1 MTHLDQHFKTR
12 PVLVLH
18 SNGHLLNVN
27 SRILEMAGIDASTN
41 IYGVLKDDAGKPT
54 GELME
59 MAAKYMAYRQTG
71 NPFFGGIRTPSLLSY
86 AKSAVNC
93 GVTTATDL
101 YATFNDESL
110 AAYEEASLTP
120 GYALRLMPAMNTIEQ
135 PIEEGLALMRQA
147 MAMNNDRLHHRL
159 CKVMTDGSIQGFTAR
174 LKWPGYFN
182 GRPNGLWNMEPAQ
195 LAELIMRYHEAGMH
209 LHIHTNGDEAS
220 ELMLD
225 AIEAAQEAHYRPDH
239 RHTLQ
244 HCQMADASQFR
255 RMRKLGVCAN
265 LFANHVHYWG
275 DQHAAITMGPDRAR
289 RMDACATALRE
300 DVALAIHSDAP
311 VTPMAPL
318 FTAWCAVNRL
328 TESGAV
334 LGPDERISVEAA
346 MHAVTLGAAYTLAH
360 GPSCRQHRAWQ
371 ICRFR
376 HSSRLATRRRARGNP
391 RHRSCRHH
399 FRRHLPRRGE
409 TAGLIAQTEMDQQ
422 ITFTVIGG
430 FLGAGKTSFV
440 NRLLANTDEI
450 RFAILVNDF
459 GALNIDQSLIASQ
472 NSQIMQLSNGC
483 ICCSLAGGLVD
494 AMVSLMEWRER
505 IDHILI
511 EASGVSY
518 PGRIMDFARI
528 DPELRPGLTLV
539 LVDAASMPSQLNDPR
554 LAEVIAAQMRDADL
568 FLLTKTDI
576 AGDGEVTQTYDYLA
590 THQSQAPVVVARA
603 DDPDIIALLLSDDA
617 RSHLESRAGDDR
629 RLLLDQ
635 SHNDWPHPNFVSAA
649 MSTTAPIEE
658 AAFRSV
664 RP

>member
-1 MTHLDQHFKTR
+1 MSQTTVFAAKDIITMNPSRPRATHVAVRDGRILAAGDLDEMSGWGPYELNDDFAGHVLTPGFVEGHAHAMEGGIWDYTYVGFQDRWDPDGNRWPGVTSFDAVLARLKEAEARLPDGETPLFAWGLDPIYFDGGRMSVTHLDQVSKTR

-41 IYGVLKDDAGKPT
+41 IYGVLKDEAGKPT

-110 AAYEEASLTP
+110 AAYEEASMTP

-135 PIEEGLALMRQA
+135 PITEGLELMRKAMA

-182 GRPNGLWNMEPAQ
+182 GRPNGLWNMEPGQ
-195 LAELIMRYHEAGMH
+195 LAELILRYHEAGMH

-300 DVALAIHSDAP
+300 GVALAIHSDAP

-334 LGPDERISVEAA
+334 LGPEERISVDDAI
-346 MHAVTLGAAYTLAH
+346 HAITLGAAYTLRMDHLIGSIEPGKYADFAVLEASPFDTAAQELRDIKVAGTISGGEFH
-360 GPSCRQHRAWQ
+360 AA
-371 ICRFR
+371 
-376 HSSRLATRRRARGNP
+376 ATRQG
-391 RHRSCRHH
+391 
-399 FRRHLPRRGE
+399 
-409 TAGLIAQTEMDQQ
+409 
-422 ITFTVIGG
+422 
-430 FLGAGKTSFV
+430 
-440 NRLLANTDEI
+440 
-450 RFAILVNDF
+450 
-459 GALNIDQSLIASQ
+459 
-472 NSQIMQLSNGC
+472 
-483 ICCSLAGGLVD
+483 
-494 AMVSLMEWRER
+494 
-505 IDHILI
+505 
-511 EASGVSY
+511 
-518 PGRIMDFARI
+518 
-528 DPELRPGLTLV
+528 
-539 LVDAASMPSQLNDPR
+539 
-554 LAEVIAAQMRDADL
+554 
-568 FLLTKTDI
+568 
-576 AGDGEVTQTYDYLA
+576 
-590 THQSQAPVVVARA
+590 
-603 DDPDIIALLLSDDA
+603 
-617 RSHLESRAGDDR
+617 
-629 RLLLDQ
+629 
-635 SHNDWPHPNFVSAA
+635 
-649 MSTTAPIEE
+649 
-658 AAFRSV
+658 
-664 RP
+664 

>member
-1 MTHLDQHFKTR
+1 MSQTTVFAAKDIITMNPSRPRATHVAVRDGRILAAGSLDEMSEWGPYELNDDFAGHVLTPGFVEGHAHAMEGGIWDYTYVGFQDRWDPDGNRWPGVTSFDAVLARLKEAEARLPDAETPLFAWGLDPIYFDGGRMSVTHLDQVSKTR

-27 SRILEMAGIDASTN
+27 SRILEMAGIDAGTN
-41 IYGVLKDDAGKPT
+41 IYGVLKDEAGKPT

-110 AAYEEASLTP
+110 AAYEEASMTP

-135 PIEEGLALMRQA
+135 PITEGLELMRKA
-147 MAMNNDRLHHRL
+147 MGMNNDRLHHRL

-182 GRPNGLWNMEPAQ
+182 GRPNGLWNMEPGQ
-195 LAELIMRYHEAGMH
+195 LAELILRYHEAGMH

-300 DVALAIHSDAP
+300 GVALAIHSDAP

-334 LGPDERISVEAA
+334 LGPEERISVDDAI
-346 MHAVTLGAAYTLAH
+346 HAITLGAAYTLRMDHLIGSVEPGKYADFAVLEASPFDTAAQELRDIKVAGTISGGEFH
-360 GPSCRQHRAWQ
+360 AA
-371 ICRFR
+371 
-376 HSSRLATRRRARGNP
+376 ATRQG
-391 RHRSCRHH
+391 
-399 FRRHLPRRGE
+399 
-409 TAGLIAQTEMDQQ
+409 
-422 ITFTVIGG
+422 
-430 FLGAGKTSFV
+430 
-440 NRLLANTDEI
+440 
-450 RFAILVNDF
+450 
-459 GALNIDQSLIASQ
+459 
-472 NSQIMQLSNGC
+472 
-483 ICCSLAGGLVD
+483 
-494 AMVSLMEWRER
+494 
-505 IDHILI
+505 
-511 EASGVSY
+511 
-518 PGRIMDFARI
+518 
-528 DPELRPGLTLV
+528 
-539 LVDAASMPSQLNDPR
+539 
-554 LAEVIAAQMRDADL
+554 
-568 FLLTKTDI
+568 
-576 AGDGEVTQTYDYLA
+576 
-590 THQSQAPVVVARA
+590 
-603 DDPDIIALLLSDDA
+603 
-617 RSHLESRAGDDR
+617 
-629 RLLLDQ
+629 
-635 SHNDWPHPNFVSAA
+635 
-649 MSTTAPIEE
+649 
-658 AAFRSV
+658 
-664 RP
+664 

>member
-1 MTHLDQHFKTR
+1 MSKTTVFAAKDIITMNPSRPRATHVAVRDGRILAAGSLDEMAGWGPYELNEDFAGHVLTPGFVEGHAHAMEGGIWDYTYVGFQDRWDPDGRRWPGVTSFDAVLARLKEAEARLPDAETPLFAWGLDPIYFGGGRMSVTHLDQVSRTR

-300 DVALAIHSDAP
+300 DVALAIQSDAP

-346 MHAVTLGAAYTLAH
+346 MHAVTLGAAYTL
-360 GPSCRQHRAWQ
+360 RMD
-371 ICRFR
+371 
-376 HSSRLATRRRARGNP
+376 
-391 RHRSCRHH
+391 
-399 FRRHLPRRGE
+399 HL
-409 TAGLIAQTEMDQQ
+409 
-422 ITFTVIGG
+422 IGSVEP
-430 FLGAGKTSFV
+430 GKY
-440 NRLLANTDEI
+440 A
-450 RFAILVNDF
+450 
-459 GALNIDQSLIASQ
+459 
-472 NSQIMQLSNGC
+472 
-483 ICCSLAGGLVD
+483 
-494 AMVSLMEWRER
+494 
-505 IDHILI
+505 
-511 EASGVSY
+511 
-518 PGRIMDFARI
+518 DFAVLEGSPF
-528 DPELRPGLTLV
+528 DVAPQALRDIKVAGTISGGV
-539 LVDAASMPSQLNDPR
+539 FHAAAIR
-554 LAEVIAAQMRDADL
+554 RD
-568 FLLTKTDI
+568 
-576 AGDGEVTQTYDYLA
+576 
-590 THQSQAPVVVARA
+590 
-603 DDPDIIALLLSDDA
+603 
-617 RSHLESRAGDDR
+617 
-629 RLLLDQ
+629 
-635 SHNDWPHPNFVSAA
+635 
-649 MSTTAPIEE
+649 
-658 AAFRSV
+658 
-664 RP
+664 

>member
-1 MTHLDQHFKTR
+1 MSQTTVFAAKDIITMNPSRPRATNVAVRDGRILAAGSLDEMSEWGPYELNDDFAGHVLTPGFVEGHAHAMEGGIWDYTYVGFQDRWDPDGNRWPGVTSFDAVLARLKEAEARLPDAETPLFAWGLDPIYFDGGRMSVTHLDQVSKTR

-27 SRILEMAGIDASTN
+27 SRILEMAGIDAGTN
-41 IYGVLKDDAGKPT
+41 IYGVLKDEAGKPT

-110 AAYEEASLTP
+110 AAYEEASMTP

-135 PIEEGLALMRQA
+135 PITEGLELMRKA
-147 MAMNNDRLHHRL
+147 MGMNNDRLHHRL

-182 GRPNGLWNMEPAQ
+182 GRPNGLWNMEPGQ
-195 LAELIMRYHEAGMH
+195 LAELILRYHEAGMH

-300 DVALAIHSDAP
+300 GVALAIHSDAP

-334 LGPDERISVEAA
+334 LGPEERISVDDAI
-346 MHAVTLGAAYTLAH
+346 HAITLGAAYTLRMDHLIGSVEPGKYADFAVLEASPFDTAAQELRDIKVAGTISGGEFH
-360 GPSCRQHRAWQ
+360 AA
-371 ICRFR
+371 
-376 HSSRLATRRRARGNP
+376 ATRQG
-391 RHRSCRHH
+391 
-399 FRRHLPRRGE
+399 
-409 TAGLIAQTEMDQQ
+409 
-422 ITFTVIGG
+422 
-430 FLGAGKTSFV
+430 
-440 NRLLANTDEI
+440 
-450 RFAILVNDF
+450 
-459 GALNIDQSLIASQ
+459 
-472 NSQIMQLSNGC
+472 
-483 ICCSLAGGLVD
+483 
-494 AMVSLMEWRER
+494 
-505 IDHILI
+505 
-511 EASGVSY
+511 
-518 PGRIMDFARI
+518 
-528 DPELRPGLTLV
+528 
-539 LVDAASMPSQLNDPR
+539 
-554 LAEVIAAQMRDADL
+554 
-568 FLLTKTDI
+568 
-576 AGDGEVTQTYDYLA
+576 
-590 THQSQAPVVVARA
+590 
-603 DDPDIIALLLSDDA
+603 
-617 RSHLESRAGDDR
+617 
-629 RLLLDQ
+629 
-635 SHNDWPHPNFVSAA
+635 
-649 MSTTAPIEE
+649 
-658 AAFRSV
+658 
-664 RP
+664 

>member
-1 MTHLDQHFKTR
+1 MSKTTVFAAKDIITMNPSRPRATHVAVRDGRILAAGSLDEMAGWGPYELNEDFAGHVLTPGFVEGHAHAMEGGIWDYTYVGFQDRWDPDGRRWPGVTSFDAVLARLTEAEARLPDAETPLFAWGLDPIYFGGGRMSVTHLDQVSRTR

-110 AAYEEASLTP
+110 AAYEEASMTP

-135 PIEEGLALMRQA
+135 PITEGLELMRKA
-147 MAMNNDRLHHRL
+147 MGMNNDRLHHRL

-182 GRPNGLWNMEPAQ
+182 GRPNGLWNMEPGQ
-195 LAELIMRYHEAGMH
+195 LAELILRYHEAGMH

-300 DVALAIHSDAP
+300 GVALAIHSDAP

-334 LGPDERISVEAA
+334 LGPEERISVDDAI
-346 MHAVTLGAAYTLAH
+346 HAITLGAAYTLRMDHLIGSVEPGKYADFAVLEASPFDTAAQELRDIKVAGTISGGEFH
-360 GPSCRQHRAWQ
+360 AA
-371 ICRFR
+371 
-376 HSSRLATRRRARGNP
+376 ATRQG
-391 RHRSCRHH
+391 
-399 FRRHLPRRGE
+399 
-409 TAGLIAQTEMDQQ
+409 
-422 ITFTVIGG
+422 
-430 FLGAGKTSFV
+430 
-440 NRLLANTDEI
+440 
-450 RFAILVNDF
+450 
-459 GALNIDQSLIASQ
+459 
-472 NSQIMQLSNGC
+472 
-483 ICCSLAGGLVD
+483 
-494 AMVSLMEWRER
+494 
-505 IDHILI
+505 
-511 EASGVSY
+511 
-518 PGRIMDFARI
+518 
-528 DPELRPGLTLV
+528 
-539 LVDAASMPSQLNDPR
+539 
-554 LAEVIAAQMRDADL
+554 
-568 FLLTKTDI
+568 
-576 AGDGEVTQTYDYLA
+576 
-590 THQSQAPVVVARA
+590 
-603 DDPDIIALLLSDDA
+603 
-617 RSHLESRAGDDR
+617 
-629 RLLLDQ
+629 
-635 SHNDWPHPNFVSAA
+635 
-649 MSTTAPIEE
+649 
-658 AAFRSV
+658 
-664 RP
+664 

>member
-1 MTHLDQHFKTR
+1 MSKTTVFAAKDIITMNPSRPRATHVAVRDGRILAAGSLDEMAGWEPYELNEDFAGHVLTPGFVEGHAHAMEGGIWDYTYVGFQDRWDPDGRRWPGVTSFDAVLARLTEAEARLPDAETPLFAWGLDPIYFGGGRMSVTHLDQVSRTR

-195 LAELIMRYHEAGMH
+195 LAALIMRYHEAGMH

-275 DQHAAITMGPDRAR
+275 EQHAAITMGPDCAR

-300 DVALAIHSDAP
+300 GVALAIHSDAP

-346 MHAVTLGAAYTLAH
+346 MHAVTLGAAYTL
-360 GPSCRQHRAWQ
+360 RMD
-371 ICRFR
+371 
-376 HSSRLATRRRARGNP
+376 
-391 RHRSCRHH
+391 
-399 FRRHLPRRGE
+399 HL
-409 TAGLIAQTEMDQQ
+409 
-422 ITFTVIGG
+422 IGSVEP
-430 FLGAGKTSFV
+430 GKY
-440 NRLLANTDEI
+440 A
-450 RFAILVNDF
+450 
-459 GALNIDQSLIASQ
+459 
-472 NSQIMQLSNGC
+472 
-483 ICCSLAGGLVD
+483 
-494 AMVSLMEWRER
+494 
-505 IDHILI
+505 
-511 EASGVSY
+511 
-518 PGRIMDFARI
+518 DFAVLEGSPF
-528 DPELRPGLTLV
+528 DVAPQALRDIKVAGTISGGV
-539 LVDAASMPSQLNDPR
+539 FHAAAIR
-554 LAEVIAAQMRDADL
+554 RD
-568 FLLTKTDI
+568 
-576 AGDGEVTQTYDYLA
+576 
-590 THQSQAPVVVARA
+590 
-603 DDPDIIALLLSDDA
+603 
-617 RSHLESRAGDDR
+617 
-629 RLLLDQ
+629 
-635 SHNDWPHPNFVSAA
+635 
-649 MSTTAPIEE
+649 
-658 AAFRSV
+658 
-664 RP
+664 

>member
-1 MTHLDQHFKTR
+1 MSQTTVFAAKDIITMNPSRPRATHVAVRDGRILAAGSLDEMSEWGPYELNDDFAGHVLTPGFVEGHAHAMEGGIWDYTYVGFQDRWDPDGNRWPGVTSFDAVQARLKEAEARLPDAETPLFAWGLDPIYFDGGRMSVTHLDQVSKTR

-27 SRILEMAGIDASTN
+27 SRILEMAGIDAGTN
-41 IYGVLKDDAGKPT
+41 IYGVLKDEAGKPT

-135 PIEEGLALMRQA
+135 PITEGLELMRKA
-147 MAMNNDRLHHRL
+147 MGMNNDRLHHRL

-182 GRPNGLWNMEPAQ
+182 GRPNGLWNMEPGQ
-195 LAELIMRYHEAGMH
+195 LAELILRYHEAGMH

-300 DVALAIHSDAP
+300 GVALAIHSDAP

-334 LGPDERISVEAA
+334 LGPEERISVDDAI
-346 MHAVTLGAAYTLAH
+346 HTITLGAAYTLRMDHLVGSVEPGKYADFAVLEASPFDTAAQELRDIKVAGTISGGEFH
-360 GPSCRQHRAWQ
+360 AA
-371 ICRFR
+371 
-376 HSSRLATRRRARGNP
+376 ATRQG
-391 RHRSCRHH
+391 
-399 FRRHLPRRGE
+399 
-409 TAGLIAQTEMDQQ
+409 
-422 ITFTVIGG
+422 
-430 FLGAGKTSFV
+430 
-440 NRLLANTDEI
+440 
-450 RFAILVNDF
+450 
-459 GALNIDQSLIASQ
+459 
-472 NSQIMQLSNGC
+472 
-483 ICCSLAGGLVD
+483 
-494 AMVSLMEWRER
+494 
-505 IDHILI
+505 
-511 EASGVSY
+511 
-518 PGRIMDFARI
+518 
-528 DPELRPGLTLV
+528 
-539 LVDAASMPSQLNDPR
+539 
-554 LAEVIAAQMRDADL
+554 
-568 FLLTKTDI
+568 
-576 AGDGEVTQTYDYLA
+576 
-590 THQSQAPVVVARA
+590 
-603 DDPDIIALLLSDDA
+603 
-617 RSHLESRAGDDR
+617 
-629 RLLLDQ
+629 
-635 SHNDWPHPNFVSAA
+635 
-649 MSTTAPIEE
+649 
-658 AAFRSV
+658 
-664 RP
+664 

>member
-1 MTHLDQHFKTR
+1 MSETIVFAAKEIITMNPSRPRATHVAVRDGRILAAGSLDEMSDWGPYDLNDDFAGHVLTPGFVEGHAHAMEGGIWDYTYVGFQDRWDPDGNRWPGVQSFDAVLARLKEAEARLPDAETPLFAWGLDPIYFNGGRMSVTHLDQVSKTR

-41 IYGVLKDDAGKPT
+41 IYGVLKDEASKPT

-86 AKSAVNC
+86 AKSAINC

-110 AAYEEASLTP
+110 AAYEEASMTP

-135 PIEEGLALMRQA
+135 PISDGLELMRQA
-147 MAMNNDRLHHRL
+147 KAMNNDRLHHRL

-195 LAELIMRYHEAGMH
+195 LAELILRYHEAGRH
-209 LHIHTNGDEAS
+209 LHIHTKGDEAS

-300 DVALAIHSDAP
+300 GVALAIHSDAP

-334 LGPDERISVEAA
+334 LGPEERISVEDAIQA
-346 MHAVTLGAAYTLAH
+346 ITLGAAYTLRMDHLIGSIEPGKYADFAVLETSPFDAAPQELRDIRVAGTISGGEFH
-360 GPSCRQHRAWQ
+360 AA
-371 ICRFR
+371 
-376 HSSRLATRRRARGNP
+376 ATRQG
-391 RHRSCRHH
+391 
-399 FRRHLPRRGE
+399 
-409 TAGLIAQTEMDQQ
+409 
-422 ITFTVIGG
+422 
-430 FLGAGKTSFV
+430 
-440 NRLLANTDEI
+440 
-450 RFAILVNDF
+450 
-459 GALNIDQSLIASQ
+459 
-472 NSQIMQLSNGC
+472 
-483 ICCSLAGGLVD
+483 
-494 AMVSLMEWRER
+494 
-505 IDHILI
+505 
-511 EASGVSY
+511 
-518 PGRIMDFARI
+518 
-528 DPELRPGLTLV
+528 
-539 LVDAASMPSQLNDPR
+539 
-554 LAEVIAAQMRDADL
+554 
-568 FLLTKTDI
+568 
-576 AGDGEVTQTYDYLA
+576 
-590 THQSQAPVVVARA
+590 
-603 DDPDIIALLLSDDA
+603 
-617 RSHLESRAGDDR
+617 
-629 RLLLDQ
+629 
-635 SHNDWPHPNFVSAA
+635 
-649 MSTTAPIEE
+649 
-658 AAFRSV
+658 
-664 RP
+664 